1 MSLLWIINGWAVY
14 AHPQFLSQR
23 DKLIRQVERLWARA
37 REQGDPDGYLEKRAS
52 KRLAAIIKLTEE
64 VIPSD
69 PGHASFRQGLTL
81 GPDRSRIQALA
92 PRQVLLTVQIVLP
105 LPPEQQNDY
114 LGLVQRRDHQKRT
127 YGAKSDAYHVFQ
139 DMLRRGCPPN
149 DWNTLV
155 AEANRS

>member
-14 AHPQFLSQR
+14 AHPHFLDQR
-23 DKLIRQVERLWARA
+23 DKLIREVERLRTRS
-37 REQGDPDGYLEKRAS
+37 REQGDPDGYLKKRAS
-52 KRLAAIIKLTEE
+52 KHLAAIIKLTEE

-69 PGHASFRQGLTL
+69 PGHANFRQGLTL
-81 GPDRSRIQALA
+81 GPEYRHWRRAKFCQQYRLFFRFHQDSRMIILGWF
-92 PRQVLLTVQIVLP
+92 
-105 LPPEQQNDY
+105 NDETT
-114 LGLVQRRDHQKRT
+114 KRA